1 MNVLDRNYTYFGSNY
16 RTVGNKLV
24 GKILEILCS
33 IRKLFVVGKYIYWKY
48 GRLEISVYSY
58 GNNMQ

>member
-1 MNVLDRNYTYFGSNY
+1 MCWTE
-16 RTVGNKLV
+16 TIHILV
-24 GKILEILCS
+24 QTIGQLGINWLGKILEILCS